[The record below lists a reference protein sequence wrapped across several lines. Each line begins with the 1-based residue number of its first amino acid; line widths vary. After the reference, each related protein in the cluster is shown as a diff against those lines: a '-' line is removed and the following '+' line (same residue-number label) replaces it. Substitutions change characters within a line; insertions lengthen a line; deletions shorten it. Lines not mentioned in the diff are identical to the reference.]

1 MKIIQSSHDSKQR
14 VQIIHDDKIL
24 LTVAPWYGAKL
35 TAMKLNAGQEF
46 HDVLWPVSDAD
57 LESNAWFK
65 QSILFPFPNR
75 LKDGQYHFEDRSYQF
90 PINEVE
96 VNNQLHG
103 MLFNAPFKVTD
114 TRESDLEASITLAHE
129 YSGILPYYPFPFVF
143 EVTYRYYLSGFSVKF
158 QVKNTGQERLPF
170 GIGWH
175 PYFQIDGIGVND
187 YVFSSGDLE
196 EIALD
201 QRTSIPT
208 GERKLIPNPVLAL
221 NKHKQDNAYQLKG
234 ETTYSLKGPDALRV
248 SFRASDSLS
257 YLQLF
262 TPDGGETIAIEPMT
276 CNVNAFNN
284 QEGLLTL
291 EPGDSFDCE
300 VKIELTKDTNMT
312 P

>member
-14 VQIIHDDKIL
+14 VQITHDDKVL

-35 TAMKLNAGQEF
+35 TDMKLNAGREF
-46 HDVLWPVSDAD
+46 HEVLWPISDSD
-57 LESNAWFK
+57 LESNSWFK

-75 LKDGQYHFEDRSYQF
+75 LKDGQYHFDGQSYQF
-90 PINEVE
+90 PINEPE

-103 MLFNAPFKVTD
+103 MLFNAPFKVTE

-129 YSGILPYYPFPFVF
+129 YSGNLPYYPFAFVF
-143 EVTYRYYLSGFSVKF
+143 EVTYRYYLSGFSVGF
-158 QVKNTGQERLPF
+158 RLKNTGKKRLPF

-175 PYFQIDGIGVND
+175 PYFQIDEVGVKD
-187 YVFSSGDLE
+187 YIFSAGELE
-196 EIALD
+196 EIELD
-201 QRTSIPT
+201 RRTSIPT
-208 GERKLIPNPVLAL
+208 GKRKPLAHSVFPL
-221 NKHKQDNAYQLKG
+221 NEHILDNAYELTG
-234 ETTYSLKGPDALRV
+234 EKTYVLKGPENLRIL
-248 SFRASDSLS
+248 FRPSDSLS

-291 EPGDSFDCE
+291 EPSDSYDCE
-300 VKIELTKDTNMT
+300 VQIELTKEADTGQ
-312 P
+312 